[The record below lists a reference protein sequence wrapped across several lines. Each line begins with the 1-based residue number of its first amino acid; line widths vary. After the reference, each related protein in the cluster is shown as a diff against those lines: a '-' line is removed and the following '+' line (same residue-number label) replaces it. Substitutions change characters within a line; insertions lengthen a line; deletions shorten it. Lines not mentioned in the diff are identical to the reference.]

1 MARVL
6 QRQRWYRHRR
16 QHRTITA
23 IAISVTTS
31 AGTVIA
37 NETATATFTISDYAN
52 SGPLFIQ
59 KFSSYSPKRARARF
73 EPPSSTL
80 LDS

>member
-6 QRQRWYRHRR
+6 QRQRWYHHRR
-16 QHRTITA
+16 HHRRHHRTITA

-59 KFSSYSPKRARARF
+59 KFSSYSPKRA
-73 EPPSSTL
+73 
-80 LDS
+80 